1 MIMKRFVL
9 AVLLAS
15 SALFNFF
22 GINTFAQAASEDDA
36 WQVLQKAAV
45 AARALSYQGIFVY
58 QNGQQTKSV
67 QITHFFNGQGEFAR
81 NVVLDGQ
88 PREVFSQ
95 GHDLVIFNQKNE
107 KVIIEKRRGQNMFPG
122 VLPPNLDS
130 IKQNYSLRA
139 GQPERVAGHDAQ
151 MFFLHPNDSLR
162 YSYKFWIDSEY
173 GLLLKSE
180 MVNSRNEV
188 LEHIGFTQVALMN
201 TVDLDWF
208 QPKIDSNK
216 SYVMEDEVAITI
228 EGDGASNDWTIK
240 ALPAGYRKV
249 DQMKRLVHGK
259 TVPVTHVIFSDG
271 LASVSLFIEPTAKNM
286 VPQNALKIAGT
297 NTRNL
302 PKVAPKT
309 AHSIVGNASFYT
321 TASDGYLVTAV
332 GEVPEATVA
341 QIANAVVFNK

>member
-1 MIMKRFVL
+1 MYKRFVPVIL
-9 AVLLAS
+9 VFCLS
-15 SALFNFF
+15 FTNFF
-22 GINTFAQAASEDDA
+22 ETNAFAQTLSDNDQ
-36 WQVLQKAAV
+36 WQVLQKAAI
-45 AARALSYQGIFVY
+45 AARALSYEGIFVY

-67 QITHFFNGQGEFAR
+67 QITHYFNGQGEFAR

-95 GHDLVIFNQKNE
+95 GHDLVIFNPKDE

-122 VLPPNLDS
+122 ILPSNLDS
-130 IKQNYSLRA
+130 IKKNYSLRT
-139 GQPERVAGHDAQ
+139 GQPERVAGRSAQ

-162 YSYKFWIDSEY
+162 YSYKFWIDTEY

-216 SYVMEDEVAITI
+216 SYVMEDEVATTI
-228 EGDGASNDWTIK
+228 EGDGSSVDWTIK
-240 ALPAGYRKV
+240 DLPAGYRKV

-259 TVPVTHVIFSDG
+259 PLPVTHMIFSDG
-271 LASVSLFIEPTAKNM
+271 LASVSLFIEPTAKN
-286 VPQNALKIAGT
+286 ASKS
-297 NTRNL
+297 
-302 PKVAPKT
+302 APKT
-309 AHSIVGNASFYT
+309 THSVIGNASFYT
-321 TASDGYLVTAV
+321 SSNERYVVTAV

-341 QIANAVVFNK
+341 QIANAVVFSK